1 MQLVLSEDQCIQLVH
16 FIPKIN
22 VFNSTN
28 TFQKSMYSTILHS
41 ENECNQLALPRVN
54 VFNWYIPTV
63 NAQLGLRMYLTGT
76 LR

>member
-1 MQLVLSEDQCIQLVH
+1 
-16 FIPKIN
+16 
-22 VFNSTN
+22 
-28 TFQKSMYSTILHS
+28 MYSTILHS
-41 ENECNQLALPRVN
+41 ENECTQLALPRVN